1 MKPCLVLAC
10 LLAGL
15 VAPTVSGEPAGRI
28 ISLAPFLTEIAYAA
42 GAGERLVGAVNYSD
56 YPPAAQQLP
65 RIGGYKKIDL
75 EAALALQPD
84 LVLAWES
91 GNPPAALEKL
101 RALDIPV
108 LVAEPRS
115 LEAIAALIERV
126 GVRAGTSDIARA
138 EAAAFRARLERLQ
151 RRYAARAPVS
161 VFYQIWYQPLM
172 TINGE
177 HLISAAIRLCGG
189 RNIFA
194 GMRPLSAAVN
204 LEAVLESDPQAIIAS
219 GMGEARPEWLDEW
232 RRWPWLQAVEKG
244 HLFFIP
250 PALIQRHSPRILD
263 GAKRMCRQLEQVRRE
278 TAGEPAA
285 AGATRSKP
293 PAGGEHGG

>member
-1 MKPCLVLAC
+1 MSPARWLSRALLWALA
-10 LLAGL
+10 LLAAGQTL
-15 VAPTVSGEPAGRI
+15 SAEPARRI

-42 GAGERLVGAVNYSD
+42 GAGERLVGAVSYSD
-56 YPPAAQQLP
+56 YPPAARELP
-65 RIGGYKKIDL
+65 RVGGYKKIDL
-75 EAALALQPD
+75 EAALALKPD
-84 LVLAWES
+84 LILAWES

-126 GVRAGTSDIARA
+126 GARAGTSDLARA
-138 EAAAFRARLERLQ
+138 EAAVFRERLERLQ

-161 VFYQIWYQPLM
+161 VFYQIWHQPLM
-172 TINGE
+172 TVNGE

-189 RNIFA
+189 RNIFT

-204 LEAVLESDPQAIIAS
+204 LEAVLDADPQAIIAS
-219 GMGEARPEWLDEW
+219 GMGEARPEWLDQW

-250 PALIQRHSPRILD
+250 PALIQRHSPRILE
-263 GAKRMCRQLEQVRRE
+263 GTQRLCRQLEQVRRD
-278 TAGEPAA
+278 A
-285 AGATRSKP
+285 RR
-293 PAGGEHGG
+293 